1 MNIAWR
7 AARVTDSQALAGEF
21 ADHRELDRRTESLTV
36 NVHGPFVLDD
46 MDVTIRS
53 DGSGLRFR
61 LRSTLRRTS
70 QAARSYRVLEDSV
83 HCSPASS
90 CITPA
95 GGSSPLR
102 CRRLSTRFAWRIG
115 VSERATLRGL
125 TQFDSRSSRP
135 MPLNR

>member
-46 MDVTIRS
+46 MDITIRAAM

-61 LRSTLRRTS
+61 LSTLPRTS
-70 QAARSYRVLEDSV
+70 QAARSYRVLEDC
-83 HCSPASS
+83 CSLFAGFFLYYPSRWQQPA
-90 CITPA
+90 A
-95 GGSSPLR
+95 
-102 CRRLSTRFAWRIG
+102 LSAPID
-115 VSERATLRGL
+115 TLRL
-125 TQFDSRSSRP
+125 EDRRK
-135 MPLNR
+135 

>member
-46 MDVTIRS
+46 MDVTIRAAM

-70 QAARSYRVLEDSV
+70 QAARSYRVLEDC
-83 HCSPASS
+83 CSLFAGFFLYYPSRRQQPA
-90 CITPA
+90 A
-95 GGSSPLR
+95 
-102 CRRLSTRFAWRIG
+102 LSAPID
-115 VSERATLRGL
+115 TLRL
-125 TQFDSRSSRP
+125 EDRRK
-135 MPLNR
+135 

>member
-46 MDVTIRS
+46 MDVTIRAAM

-70 QAARSYRVLEDSV
+70 QAGALVSSPRRLLFIVRRLLPVLPQPAAAARCVVGAYR
-83 HCSPASS
+83 HASP
-90 CITPA
+90 
-95 GGSSPLR
+95 GGS
-102 CRRLSTRFAWRIG
+102 A
-115 VSERATLRGL
+115 
-125 TQFDSRSSRP
+125 
-135 MPLNR
+135 